1 VDGAV
6 VIDMINFQ
14 EFSMD
19 TNTWLATVGA
29 GTRLGD
35 MAKRLHDAGGRAV
48 PHAACPGIG
57 IGGQATIVRYR
68 WLVG

>member
-1 VDGAV
+1 MDGAV

-14 EFSMD
+14 EFSID
-19 TNTWLATVGA
+19 TNTWQATVGA